1 MSLTG
6 FLGKLFGN
14 KSQRDLKEIQPIVDR
29 INELGP
35 EMQALS
41 NDELRQK
48 ITDIRAELAASYAED
63 EAAVASLKEEVENL
77 PFDQRQPVWDKIDAH
92 EKNIIDTLD
101 KELDRVLPEVFAA
114 MREPASR
121 FAKNETIEV
130 N

>member
-48 ITDIRAELAASYAED
+48 ITDIRAELA
-63 EAAVASLKEEVENL
+63 
-77 PFDQRQPVWDKIDAH
+77 
-92 EKNIIDTLD
+92 
-101 KELDRVLPEVFAA
+101 
-114 MREPASR
+114 
-121 FAKNETIEV
+121 
-130 N
+130 